1 MQLPVQIVFHQLDP
15 WPGAESHLRERAA
28 QLERFCPQ
36 IMSCR
41 IVVEETQ
48 KHHRLGRPVAVRIDV
63 RLPGHELTV
72 NRRHDTDFHVA
83 AREAFEAMT
92 RQLEDY
98 QQRRRGEV
106 KRHEPAPV
114 RGLPGLPEA
123 EAEAEAEA
131 GIEAKTGTEA
141 GSGAEVRAGDATGG
155 AGTPP

>member
-41 IVVEETQ
+41 VVVEETQ

-63 RLPGHELTV
+63 RLPGHELTA

-92 RQLEDY
+92 RQLEDF

-106 KRHEPAPV
+106 KRHEPAPP
-114 RGLPGLPEA
+114 RGLPGRPQA
-123 EAEAEAEA
+123 EIGVETEAEA
-131 GIEAKTGTEA
+131 GAGAEAPSGSGDAAPSA
-141 GSGAEVRAGDATGG
+141 GSPR
-155 AGTPP
+155 

>member
-15 WPGAESHLRERAA
+15 WPGAEEHLRERAA

-36 IMSCR
+36 MISCR
-41 IVVEETQ
+41 VVVEETQ

-72 NRRHDTDFHVA
+72 NRLHDTDFHVA

-106 KRHEPAPV
+106 KRHEPTTA
-114 RGLPGLPEA
+114 RELPGLSEA
-123 EAEAEAEA
+123 EAE
-131 GIEAKTGTEA
+131 TR
-141 GSGAEVRAGDATGG
+141 SGAELRVGDEAGRTRM
-155 AGTPP
+155 PR